1 MCIVFSQ
8 STFKKQNQAIRLIYR
23 LDYDT
28 STHTLHEISKIP
40 TVSDRYNELFKR
52 YIEKALIHN
61 PIITQLMDEYIEDI
75 DTIIYNEFQ
84 TTPLTYV
91 NELLLKTYAQE

>member
-40 TVSDRYNELFKR
+40 TVSDR